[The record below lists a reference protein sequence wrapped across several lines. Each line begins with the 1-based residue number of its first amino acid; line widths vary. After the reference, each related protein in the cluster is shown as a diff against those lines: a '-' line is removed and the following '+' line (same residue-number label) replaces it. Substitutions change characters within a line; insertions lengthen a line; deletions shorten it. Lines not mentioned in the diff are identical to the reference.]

1 MPDPNVTITAIE
13 TYANAL
19 QGAIRRS
26 AANAGRCK
34 VWSLAILAGVMV
46 FAAGKPQMAALPW
59 VAGVVVLLAL
69 ADACQAVMARICTDA
84 YNAFMRKLPL
94 NGGNA
99 MKAEECFVLPAP
111 DLGWRQA
118 GRVLGALGSFSVFP
132 FYGALL
138 ALIMAFHVQVL
149 QTVSSA
155 SNVSVAKAMPPAT
168 KPAQSVNSSLHMNV
182 VPPARPASGQPG
194 QAPSL
199 SPLRPVPPQ
208 PGVRLPTVA
217 PVRFPANEVRVQSS
231 VPARVPEAGGTP
243 ALQPTIPGAAPV
255 PAPAVPAGK

>member
-1 MPDPNVTITAIE
+1 MPDPNVTLIAIE
-13 TYANAL
+13 AHVNAL
-19 QGAIRRS
+19 QGAISRS

-34 VWSLAILAGVMV
+34 VWSLAILAGGIVL
-46 FAAGKPQMAALPW
+46 AGGKLQMAALPW
-59 VAGVVVLLAL
+59 VTGVVVLLAL

-84 YNAFMRKLPL
+84 YNGFMRKLPL

-111 DLGWRQA
+111 HLGWRQA

-138 ALIMAFHVQVL
+138 ALSMAFHVQAS
-149 QTVSSA
+149 QTVSSASSA

-182 VPPARPASGQPG
+182 VPLARPASGQPG

-199 SPLRPVPPQ
+199 SPLKPMQMQ
-208 PGVRLPTVA
+208 PGVRPPA
-217 PVRFPANEVRVQSS
+217 IPPMRFPSNGVPVPNSI
-231 VPARVPEAGGTP
+231 PARVPEAGGTP
-243 ALQPTIPGAAPV
+243 ALQPTIPGAAP
-255 PAPAVPAGK
+255 AVPAGK